1 MSWFRKDKIAEA
13 QKRLMDYWKDGTS
26 HLCMCPARDG
36 GLTSCWLAQLSIWN
50 RRDSVHYTLGFE
62 PELKT
67 ASRSFLKNGGIYYIL
82 FSGACELWPRGT
94 TREDI
99 INSCEAKANY
109 HVDYFFRT
117 EGLLPS
123 DKTVELIRGI
133 EFLMRFGFNSYVLRD

>member
-1 MSWFRKDKIAEA
+1 MTWFRKDKIAEA

-36 GLTSCWLAQLSIWN
+36 GLVSCWLAQLSIWN
-50 RRDSVHYTLGFE
+50 RRDRARITICFE
-62 PELKT
+62 PEQEKTTSQYLKYNGFY
-67 ASRSFLKNGGIYYIL
+67 FLDIAR
-82 FSGACELWPRGT
+82 ACELWPRGT

-109 HVDYFFRT
+109 HVDYFFRN

-123 DKTVELIRGI
+123 DKTVELIHGI